1 MDGLDL
7 GGVVGGNRELG
18 GLHDS
23 SAGLST
29 FTNAQPDSSN
39 LFNVGVPTFSLFS
52 SAPAEQQQTIQPA
65 PIVAPPGASSN
76 IPAYGNSISP
86 RDLSRDDPH
95 FFEHTLTAP

>member
-1 MDGLDL
+1 MTAALGLKHFYK
-7 GGVVGGNRELG
+7 R
-18 GLHDS
+18 
-23 SAGLST
+23 ST
-29 FTNAQPDSSN
+29 DSSN

-95 FFEHTLTAP
+95 F